1 MSGSELLE
9 EADKLLPRVIELRRA
24 IHAEPELGLQLPE
37 TRARVLAELSDLD
50 LELELHE
57 QTSGIVARLRGGRP
71 GRTLLL
77 RGDMD
82 ALPMPEDTD
91 FAYRS
96 TRDGAMH
103 ACGHDAHTAMLAGAA
118 RLLSNRR
125 EELAGDVVFM
135 FQPGEE
141 GYFGARYMLEEGVL
155 DDVDAAFAIHVAPQ
169 LPSGSVGTRPGAM
182 MASADVFSIEV
193 VGRGGHASM
202 PYDCADPIPVAC
214 EIVGA
219 LQSFVTRRI
228 AATDP
233 VVLTVARIEAG
244 TTTNVIPEAARLEGT
259 LRALSERSRS
269 LAHEGISRIASG
281 IAGAHGLEA
290 SASLVTGYPVTVNDP
305 GFARHALETAAD
317 LLGSERAIEMPAPVM
332 GAEDF
337 GLLLQQVPGAM
348 VFLGVRP
355 EGEGPPA
362 PCHSNRMRLNEAAL
376 PVGMALHAAMAL
388 RSAAA

>member
-1 MSGSELLE
+1 MSESTLLE
-9 EADKLLPRVIELRRA
+9 DAHKLQPRVVALRRA
-24 IHAEPELGLQLPE
+24 IHAEPELGLSLPE
-37 TRARVLAELSDLD
+37 TRARVLEELSDLD
-50 LELELHE
+50 LELTLHE
-57 QTSGIVARLRGGRP
+57 QTSGIVARLRGAGR

-91 FAYRS
+91 FPFRS
-96 TRDGAMH
+96 RRAGAMH

-118 RLLSNRR
+118 RLLAQRR
-125 EELAGDVVFM
+125 DELEGDVVFM

-141 GYFGARYMLEEGVL
+141 GHFGARYMLEEGVL

-169 LPSGSVGTRPGAM
+169 LPSGAIGTRPGPM
-182 MASADVFSIEV
+182 MASADVFSIEI

-219 LQSFVTRRI
+219 LQTFVTRRI

-233 VVLTVARIEAG
+233 VVLTVARIVAG
-244 TTTNVIPEAARLEGT
+244 TTTNVIPESARLEGT
-259 LRALSERSRS
+259 LRALSERSRG
-269 LAHEGISRIASG
+269 LAQEGISQVASG
-281 IAGAHGLEA
+281 IAAAHGLAAE
-290 SASLVTGYPVTVNDP
+290 VTIVPGYPVTTNDP
-305 GFARHALETAAD
+305 DFARAALETAGD
-317 LLGSERAIEMPAPVM
+317 LLGSERAIEMPTPVM

-337 GLLLQQVPGAM
+337 GLLLRQVPGAM

-355 EGEGPPA
+355 EGDETPA

-376 PVGMALHAAMAL
+376 PIGVALHAAMAQHFA
-388 RSAAA
+388 RA